1 MKLALTN
8 PQATEAT
15 SADVMHIF
23 GTNDTV
29 IHLNHDEGKVV
40 ATLHLAEAE
49 AEHLFRAL
57 ADKFDGYKER
67 YADHGKRMVIAGAQ
81 SGSTIVD
88 KSNIVDGGN
97 HAYLPSD
104 DAPPVR
110 PAQGT
115 EVTGG
120 AQGELVAGGMQTA
133 PGSTDVAKA
142 SASPASTTTAGE
154 LDGTSE
160 SNAEEADAGAG
171 KTVVAA
177 DNA

>member
-8 PQATEAT
+8 PQASEAT

-29 IHLNHDEGKVV
+29 VHMSHEGKVV
-40 ATLHLAEAE
+40 ATVHLLESE
-49 AEHLFRAL
+49 AEHLYHAL
-57 ADKFDGYKER
+57 EDKFGDLRDYTG
-67 YADHGKRMVIAGAQ
+67 HGKRMVIVGDQA
-81 SGSTIVD
+81 GSTIVE

-120 AQGELVAGGMQTA
+120 AQGELAAGGMQTA
-133 PGSTDVAKA
+133 PGSTDAAKA
-142 SASPASTTTAGE
+142 AASPHATVTASE
-154 LDGTSE
+154 LDGTSP
-160 SNAEEADAGAG
+160 SNTTTVMTEEGE
-171 KTVVAA
+171 KVVAK